1 MPLKLTAACTAL
13 VLAGVIAAGC
23 GGEDETTAAAAP
35 AATKAEFV
43 KEGDVILCTKS
54 DAVAAATEQIAAVR
68 KPTAEQLTTVVQDD
82 FLPAVQTAYDGLAA
96 LPVPAGDETEIA
108 AMLAR
113 MKAAIATVEADPAA
127 LVSGP
132 DPFTKSD
139 GLITACGITGCPA

>member
-1 MPLKLTAACTAL
+1 MHLKLTVACTAL

-23 GGEDETTAAAAP
+23 GGDDETTTAAAP

-43 KEGDVILCTKS
+43 KEGDAILCTKS
-54 DAVAAATEQIAAVR
+54 DAVTAATEQIAAVK
-68 KPTAEQLTTVVQDD
+68 KPTAEQLTAFVQDD
-82 FLPAVQTAYDGLAA
+82 VLPAVQTAYDDLAA
-96 LPVPAGDETEIA
+96 LPVPAGDETEVA

-113 MKAAIATVEADPAA
+113 MKAAIATVDADPAA

-139 GLITACGITGCPA
+139 ELISAYGITGCPA